1 VPRELSPLQRK
12 EIVSRVLAKYGDRL
26 SPDARSRL
34 LGSIQLAKSAT
45 TDPDLVKD
53 RLLHSWATNVR

>member
-34 LGSIQLAKSAT
+34 LGSVQLAKPA